1 MGESGKIRLVILLIF
16 LSVIPAVAQE
26 SDKEV
31 PPLRERMF
39 YGGNIGLAFG
49 TITDIEI
56 TPLAGIWVLPRLGIA
71 AGPTFRYY
79 KHPYFGRTVIFGGRT
94 YVEYMVIQD
103 IDNIIPLGIHSGL
116 FFHGEYELLSLETAF
131 FDESFDSKRFLSG
144 TFLIGG
150 GISQYISQRSSLNLS
165 FLWPL
170 NDAGYG
176 IYSSPEIRI
185 SFIF

>member
-1 MGESGKIRLVILLIF
+1 MGATSRTRLVFLLFF
-16 LSVIPAVAQE
+16 LSVVPVYSQE
-26 SDKEV
+26 PDKEV

-49 TITDIEI
+49 TITDIEV

-94 YVEYMVIQD
+94 YVEYMFIQD

-150 GISQYISQRSSLNLS
+150 GISQYISQRSSFNLS
-165 FLWPL
+165 FLWAL